1 MPGRIDEVI
10 NGVAV
15 RQSAKLRRVEMLLR
29 QRRLGLAD
37 ERLGSLDQRHH
48 PDVKNLILLFEIKK
62 KKLFFSRNL

>member
-1 MPGRIDEVI
+1 MPGRIHEVI

-37 ERLGSLDQRHH
+37 ERFRSLDQRHH
-48 PDVKNLILLFEIKK
+48 PDVKNLILLFKI
-62 KKLFFSRNL
+62 LRNFF